1 MPIIVVGLV
10 SQVAIGLIATAN
22 ELFDLKASQ
31 DIETILI
38 VVLFGIGT
46 DYILFFLFRYRE
58 RLREG
63 EEKRPAVAHALE
75 RAGEAIASAGGA
87 VIVAFMALV
96 LSLARD
102 LPVDRPGAGHRG
114 RGDAPGRAHPGPGR
128 RDRAGPRAVLAV
140 EEVPRRARGR
150 PVRGGRAIG
159 GPPPGPLRAGL
170 RRGARPAGARRVRP
184 STPPST
190 SASAA
195 PRARP
200 SRRWRC
206 KTLEKGFPAGATD
219 PTTGAASLDRRRAS
233 SSADE
238 LTAYQ
243 HGARRARRCR
253 PGRSRPA
260 VRGRHRRLVQRLSSR
275 TTPRPTPRSPR

>member
-1 MPIIVVGLV
+1 MPIVVVALV
-10 SQVAIGLIATAN
+10 SQIAIGLIATAN

-31 DIETILI
+31 DIETILF
-38 VVLFGIGT
+38 VVLYGIGT

-102 LPVDRPGAGHRG
+102 LPLDRPGAGDRG
-114 RGDAPGRAHPGPGR
+114 GGHAPGRAHPGAGG
-128 RDRAGPRAVLAV
+128 RDRAGPRALLAV

-170 RRGARPAGARRVRP
+170 RRGARPAGARSALLQPHLRP
-184 STPPST
+184 R
-190 SASAA
+190 SAAA
-195 PRARP
+195 PRAR
-200 SRRWRC
+200 RV
-206 KTLEKGFPAGATD
+206 GGGAQD
-219 PTTGAASLDRRRAS
+219 
-233 SSADE
+233 
-238 LTAYQ
+238 
-243 HGARRARRCR
+243 AREGL
-253 PGRSRPA
+253 P
-260 VRGRHRRLVQRLSSR
+260 RGRHRPHPGAAPLDRREPLERDELAAFSRRWASSTVSPRSGRGQTVGGRHRRVVQRLSSR
-275 TTPRPTPRSPR
+275 TTRPPTQPSRR